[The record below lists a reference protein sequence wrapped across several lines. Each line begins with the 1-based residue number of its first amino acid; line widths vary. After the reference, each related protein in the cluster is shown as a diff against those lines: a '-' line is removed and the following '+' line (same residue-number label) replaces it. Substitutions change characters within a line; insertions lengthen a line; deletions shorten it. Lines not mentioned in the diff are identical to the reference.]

1 MSNFILSDL
10 RELLFNAK
18 VTRKTIPVH
27 IIYDEQPC
35 FTKAIKT
42 QCRECGKYTTN
53 VLVNDAYLCT
63 NCSQNAEE

>member
-10 RELLFNAK
+10 RELLSKSKVKTKIRADVRQNAQEPTTAV
-18 VTRKTIPVH
+18 VT
-27 IIYDEQPC
+27 
-35 FTKAIKT
+35 A
-42 QCRECGKYTTN
+42 QCRECGEYTTN